1 MARLDGCAIPAHGYE
16 LGDLMLALSICGRL
30 VYWYGHVIR
39 SDLHWIA
46 MTRKRKQPKAKKI
59 KARLSTSPADK
70 LGADVKAKY
79 RTWFDDV
86 LDVED
91 GLTGCILLEPR
102 EQLDTAIV
110 GWDMDAN
117 HVIYSYEKLVA
128 AFYEAFDD
136 EDEDDRLQTAV
147 EWVDYNVVRGVA
159 YMGERRPV
167 IIRTGDQE

>member
-1 MARLDGCAIPAHGYE
+1 
-16 LGDLMLALSICGRL
+16 
-30 VYWYGHVIR
+30 
-39 SDLHWIA
+39 
-46 MTRKRKQPKAKKI
+46 MTRKRKSTKKQKI
-59 KARLSTSPADK
+59 KPRVSTSPADK
-70 LGADVKAKY
+70 LGSDVPTKH

-86 LDVED
+86 LDAED

-102 EQLDTAIV
+102 EQLDEAIV

-159 YMGERRPV
+159 YMGERKPV
-167 IIRTGDQE
+167 IIRTGEDR